1 MKRKTSLDTRNRSA
15 PFDSS
20 LEGLSDQRASD
31 LLRDFGRNELP
42 ESEQKG
48 FWAILLHVL
57 QEPML
62 LLLLACGGIYYLL
75 GEPQEAIVLLGFVQ
89 VIILIALYQ
98 EVKTERALDA
108 LRDLSSPKSCVIRD
122 GRKIS
127 IDSRDLVPGDL
138 MLVAEGDRIC
148 ADATLIESTHLSVD
162 ESLLTGE
169 SMPVRKAN
177 WEPGTS
183 RQIPGGDDQPYL
195 YSGTLV
201 VSGQGSAKVTETGSL
216 TELGKIGASLS
227 NIESTAT
234 ALEQETGLW
243 VGRLAGIGFV
253 LCLCV
258 TLGLG
263 LMHQDWLGGTLSG
276 LTLAMAILPEEFP
289 VVLTIFLAMGA
300 YRLSKVK
307 ILTRRNHVI
316 ETLGSATVICT
327 DKTGTLTENRMQL
340 RMLCSNGEM
349 LERDQLTQEIP
360 ESQHRLIET
369 AVLASQPDPFDP
381 MERELMSVG
390 KTYAADHIHQTW
402 RLEKQYPLSKELLAM
417 SCLWASEPHAE
428 AYVVATKGAPE
439 AIMDLCHL
447 PKQKARAIR
456 GDINRMAERG
466 LRVLGVA
473 RAMSQGVPDIQ
484 HAFPF
489 EFIGLIGF
497 EDPIRPQVPEAVQ
510 LCRSAGIRVVMI
522 TGDYPVTAQNI
533 ARQIGLEAGNTVTGE
548 QLSRM
553 TDKSLESALPA
564 ISIFA
569 RVVPEQKLRIIQ
581 GFKARGDIVAMTG
594 DGVNDAPALKAANI
608 GIAMGLRGTEVAR
621 ESSDL
626 VLLNDAFDAMVE
638 GIRMGR
644 RIYDNLRKAMAYII
658 AVHLPIAGIS
668 LLPLILESFTHK
680 TWTNVLMPI
689 HIVFLELIIDPACSV
704 VFEVEPDES
713 GIMKRAPRKA
723 GARLFESRLF
733 AIALFQGL
741 LVFISTACVYGYGV
755 MTGYP
760 EDAVRGLTF
769 ASLVF
774 GNLALLLV
782 NRSWSESVFHSLC
795 IRNIALWWVVGGTL
809 LTLALALYYPLARS
823 LFHFMPPSR
832 EGILWAMAGAPVSVL
847 WFEIYKG
854 IMRFRARNPSFR
866 SAPTR
871 LKSPKRIQK
880 IKSRRKRRR
889 INGLK

>member
-1 MKRKTSLDTRNRSA
+1 M
-15 PFDSS
+15 
-20 LEGLSDQRASD
+20 
-31 LLRDFGRNELP
+31 
-42 ESEQKG
+42 
-48 FWAILLHVL
+48 
-57 QEPML
+57 
-62 LLLLACGGIYYLL
+62 
-75 GEPQEAIVLLGFVQ
+75 
-89 VIILIALYQ
+89 
-98 EVKTERALDA
+98 EVKCHPAGGAHTCTAFTLSAWRHKPNST
-108 LRDLSSPKSCVIRD
+108 DLISPD
-122 GRKIS
+122 
-127 IDSRDLVPGDL
+127 
-138 MLVAEGDRIC
+138 
-148 ADATLIESTHLSVD
+148 
-162 ESLLTGE
+162 
-169 SMPVRKAN
+169 
-177 WEPGTS
+177 
-183 RQIPGGDDQPYL
+183 
-195 YSGTLV
+195 
-201 VSGQGSAKVTETGSL
+201 GSL
-216 TELGKIGASLS
+216 Y
-227 NIESTAT
+227 
-234 ALEQETGLW
+234 
-243 VGRLAGIGFV
+243 FV
-253 LCLCV
+253 
-258 TLGLG
+258 
-263 LMHQDWLGGTLSG
+263 
-276 LTLAMAILPEEFP
+276 
-289 VVLTIFLAMGA
+289 
-300 YRLSKVK
+300 
-307 ILTRRNHVI
+307 
-316 ETLGSATVICT
+316 
-327 DKTGTLTENRMQL
+327 
-340 RMLCSNGEM
+340 
-349 LERDQLTQEIP
+349 
-360 ESQHRLIET
+360 
-369 AVLASQPDPFDP
+369 
-381 MERELMSVG
+381 
-390 KTYAADHIHQTW
+390 
-402 RLEKQYPLSKELLAM
+402 
-417 SCLWASEPHAE
+417 
-428 AYVVATKGAPE
+428 KGMPE
-439 AIMDLCHL
+439 AILGECKTHTAADGSAVALTEIG
-447 PKQKARAIR
+447 KTRALSQSR
-456 GDINRMAERG
+456 RMAACG
-466 LRVLGVA
+466 LRVLAIAYGPSLDELTFAGIVGLEDPP
-473 RAMSQGVPDIQ
+473 REGVPQSVANLEKSGVKTIM
-484 HAFPF
+484 
-489 EFIGLIGF
+489 
-497 EDPIRPQVPEAVQ
+497 V
-510 LCRSAGIRVVMI
+510 
-522 TGDYPVTAQNI
+522 TGDSKETVSNFFYYICAFVVSVFFTEKFTYDPRLFGQALAI
-533 ARQIGLEAGNTVTGE
+533 ARRCGIIGGSKDSTNSTDSRYADCDICTSKKSPTDDASDDDLSEYDLSSHNLLDDMEYGSLALSGS
-548 QLSRM
+548 QL
-553 TDKSLESALPA
+553 DA
-564 ISIFA
+564 IGSSNLADSIIGVKVFY
-569 RVVPEQKLRIIQ
+569 RV
-581 GFKARGDIVAMTG
+581 VAMTG

-769 ASLVF
+769 ASLVS